1 MNHVRIDEF
10 ERQVGRFLNA
20 QHAVAIDKDD
30 QTVGYYLPVPSGKDE
45 EFRQTMSR
53 LETTIQRVL
62 DRTGMTEDELADLF
76 DPNNPLPADV
86 ESEVSAPSA
95 PDR

>member
-10 ERQVGRFLNA
+10 QRRVGQFLSA
-20 QHAVAIDKDD
+20 HRAVAIDKDD
-30 QTVGYYLPVPSGKDE
+30 RTIGLYLPVPSANDE

-76 DPNNPLPADV
+76 NPNVPLSAEV
-86 ESEVSAPSA
+86 ESEASAFGAS
-95 PDR
+95 DR